1 MVKTMKRTSEFKN
14 KGEFYLISTPIGN
27 LSDMSER
34 MVETLKS
41 LDFLYCE
48 DTRVTKK
55 LLTYLKIDKLSV
67 DSYHDH
73 SSDDKID
80 KIVEKINSGLKVGLV
95 SDAGTP
101 IISDPG
107 YEVVKRLIDED
118 IRVVPIPG
126 ITAEVT
132 ALTLSSLPPK
142 PYMFYGFL
150 SQNDKKRKE
159 ELKSIKDYPFTI
171 IFYES
176 PFRVKNTIKEMYEIL
191 GERKASLS
199 RELTKIYEETIYLN
213 LSEYNELDENLKGEM
228 VIVVDGNKCVKE
240 DISLDEAIKLMD
252 ELIKK
257 ENLSIKDA
265 SKRIA
270 LNYDLKSSDLY
281 NEYVRVKK

>member
-14 KGEFYLISTPIGN
+14 NGEFYLISTPIGN

-118 IRVVPIPG
+118 IRVIPIPG

-228 VIVVDGNKCVKE
+228 VIVVDGNKCVKK

-265 SKRIA
+265 SKIIA